1 MASSI
6 HLPFF
11 CPQMQKRETASPEA
25 LPQQITVV
33 VLYFID
39 ITDQMTFQDIA
50 EILLNFALSTNWQC

>member
-1 MASSI
+1 
-6 HLPFF
+6 
-11 CPQMQKRETASPEA
+11 MQKRETASPEA

-50 EILLNFALSTNWQC
+50 EILLNFALSTN

>member
-1 MASSI
+1 MSSVV
-6 HLPFF
+6 L
-11 CPQMQKRETASPEA
+11 KYKNGETASPEA

-50 EILLNFALSTNWQC
+50 EILLNFALSTN